1 MTLLRLNLWRG
12 WLQAKRNFIGC
23 FGAMVAMLGAVG
35 LLIGAIYAGW
45 QGALLGTLGFFLPG
59 VLLVVGV
66 LPYWARLR
74 KVPNVRP
81 FLGGLNATGLGLIL
95 AVGVALALKVVRRP
109 ADAVA
114 AVLTGGLVGYFGYS
128 SVVGVLSGA
137 LAGFLMSPTCLDWGQ
152 QPYLGK

>member
-1 MTLLRLNLWRG
+1 MDQFLAGFALVQMLPGPLT
-12 WLQAKRNFIGC
+12 NFAA
-23 FGAMVAMLGAVG
+23 F
-35 LLIGAIYAGW
+35 IGAIYMGVAG
-45 QGALLGTLGFFLPG
+45 AFLGTLGFFLPG

-66 LPYWARLR
+66 LPYWDRLR